1 VAFHYNDSKKEFG
14 SHRDRHEHIGK
25 GMIGVAGF
33 SLLMNDT
40 RFANIPKILE
50 TPKSKDLHEDV
61 ENMKVLKELIK
72 N

>member
-1 VAFHYNDSKKEFG
+1 
-14 SHRDRHEHIGK
+14 
-25 GMIGVAGF
+25 MIGVAGF

-40 RFANIPKILE
+40 RFVNIPKILE

-61 ENMKVLKELIK
+61 ENLKALKELIR